1 MYENYQVTTRGN
13 EMLKKIVNAIPK
25 RMWVVVVPRSNEG
38 PRAGK
43 TLSSSSRNN
52 LKNVIEK
59 SFKGRKLQERS
70 ISESPSYHRGPLPL
84 HAIMTPCITLL
95 RESELV
101 DGGKNSERQVMLT
114 WRATDD
120 YKAGD
125 LVDTPMS
132 IPRQGLTYISTCFPS
147 PQRSPPCK
155 LHTERLLFEREAQIQ
170 DIAWSV
176 ENCQIAIAPGALNF
190 GIAPWNIRSRYA
202 SAPFL
207 LDDPSY
213 NPYSKGWKTHKS
225 TCNPHNEI
233 KGIYF
238 AAGES
243 SFRLITVPLEYNHIP
258 DPYSLAT
265 DVVKIHILQPL
276 LGDGDHDG
284 LPITHQGKAGKEL
297 KHPFRLF
304 IRDNF
309 LNDGSP
315 PNHIPANLTK
325 GKAPINGPEICSH

>member
-1 MYENYQVTTRGN
+1 
-13 EMLKKIVNAIPK
+13 
-25 RMWVVVVPRSNEG
+25 
-38 PRAGK
+38 
-43 TLSSSSRNN
+43 
-52 LKNVIEK
+52 
-59 SFKGRKLQERS
+59 
-70 ISESPSYHRGPLPL
+70 
-84 HAIMTPCITLL
+84 MTPCITLL

-243 SFRLITVPLEYNHIP
+243 SPRLITVPLEYNHIP

-265 DVVKIHILQPL
+265 DVVKIPILQPL

-325 GKAPINGPEICSH
+325 GKAPHKWAGNLLALKEESRGSSQWKNCSMNEDLPNLVKFFEWYGVKPTEAEVKIARSQLGRRLIVIPVLPDTGPTSRAFRGARW